1 MKNILSTEQK
11 IEAIN
16 LWQTSGFHPL
26 TCGEC
31 RENLKAHVLEDKNV
45 VLICSQGHIQRN
57 IPSIVFEFYLSSQKN
72 T

>member
-1 MKNILSTEQK
+1 MKNILSTENK

-31 RENLKAHVLEDKNV
+31 RENLKSCILDDNNV
-45 VLICSQGHIQRN
+45 ALICSQKHIQRN
-57 IPSIVFEFYLSSQKN
+57 IPSVVFDFYLSSKN
-72 T
+72 NK